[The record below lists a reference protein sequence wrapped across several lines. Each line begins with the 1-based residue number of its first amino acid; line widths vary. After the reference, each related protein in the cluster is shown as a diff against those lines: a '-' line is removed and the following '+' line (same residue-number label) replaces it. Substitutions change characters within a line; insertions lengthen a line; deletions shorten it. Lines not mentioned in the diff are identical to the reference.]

1 MPEQVDGMEP
11 HAAVH
16 APIQDVRGD
25 REGPIQEA
33 PELRRPIRARE
44 RAPPSAGRAHE
55 VAPEDDE
62 RVVPGEPVPEG
73 AEVDEHGTR
82 GHRGVEPLSAH
93 AAPRTTPRPPAS
105 AAAASTSRA
114 TLRAA

>member
-1 MPEQVDGMEP
+1 DGG
-11 HAAVH
+11 
-16 APIQDVRGD
+16 GD

-33 PELRRPIRARE
+33 PEHRRPIRARE

-62 RVVPGEPVPEG
+62 RVVPGEPVPQG
-73 AEVDEHGTR
+73 AEGDEHRTG
-82 GHRGVEPLSAH
+82 GHRRVEPLSAH

-105 AAAASTSRA
+105 VGSASTSRPPLPPTA
-114 TLRAA
+114 RS